1 LCFKASASGLV
12 DAVDYFEVERIEGAR
27 AITHRAAPLLVAGGS
42 ANIQALSVTVACLYP
57 GAGDIITLNRV
68 RIKSEYLVS
77 HRGTF
82 PRKCSIKSRCGCIT
96 APLLGQPYN
105 ASPQR

>member
-82 PRKCSIKSRCGCIT
+82 PRKCSIT